1 MHLFFFKQ
9 IECIKKIASIEKL
22 YYFCSRNKYNNN
34 AKYIQ
39 SMKNTV
45 LVQAKVPLAV
55 KESSEKILNDFGL
68 DISTAIRMFLIKVKD
83 TQSIPF
89 SIGYEN
95 NGVSKELSD
104 YLLAAKRDI
113 EQDKNVLHFSDNQ
126 DGFSYLE
133 SLMK

>member
-1 MHLFFFKQ
+1 
-9 IECIKKIASIEKL
+9 
-22 YYFCSRNKYNNN
+22 
-34 AKYIQ
+34 
-39 SMKNTV
+39 MKNTV
-45 LVQAKVPLAV
+45 LVQSKIPFEI
-55 KESSEKILNDFGL
+55 KQSSEKILNDFGL
-68 DISTAIRMFLIKVKD
+68 DISTAIRMFLIKVTH

-89 SIGYEN
+89 TIGYDNN

-126 DGFSYLE
+126 EGFTYLE